1 MFGFITLIVFLSLT
15 LQIWVS
21 IVDLFSNIQNAF
33 ENPDDLDEEA
43 KMALTRLLDIQ
54 ALFPKLL
61 KTLTVP
67 QQTESEF
74 NVFLASNVIQPL
86 TGGTCIINNV
96 KDKTAITN
104 SYVKLPADLDLTGIA
119 MGMVLLLYFL

>member
-1 MFGFITLIVFLSLT
+1 M
-15 LQIWVS
+15 
-21 IVDLFSNIQNAF
+21 DLFSNIQNAF

-43 KMALTRLLDIQ
+43 KMALTRLLDIE

-86 TGGTCIINNV
+86 TGGMCIINSV

-104 SYVKLPADLDLTGIA
+104 SSVKLPADLDLRGIA
-119 MGMVLLLYFL
+119 MGMILLLYGFCSIFVSIPTIFS